1 MFYQSVERFPPAD
14 VEGEDDAVRV
24 AVELVPDLG
33 EEGRSGGVEDVD
45 GDLALVHV
53 DPGRPVVDADGRK
66 VAGDEPLLA
75 ITLFLSEQCFITS
88 QNIIFAILE
97 ALWTFAQHCP
107 LCVDHTTKYE
117 P

>member
-1 MFYQSVERFPPAD
+1 MSQAVSHCALSKELFYQCVERFPPAD

-45 GDLALVHV
+45 GDLALVHE

-66 VAGDEPLLA
+66 ILGDKA
-75 ITLFLSEQCFITS
+75 FFAVTLDETRLSGS
-88 QNIIFAILE
+88 L
-97 ALWTFAQHCP
+97 
-107 LCVDHTTKYE
+107 
-117 P
+117 

>member
-1 MFYQSVERFPPAD
+1 MFYQCVERFPPAD

-45 GDLALVHV
+45 GDLALVHE
-53 DPGRPVVDADGRK
+53 DPGRPVVDADGRQ
-66 VAGDEPLLA
+66 VPRDEPLLT
-75 ITLFLSEQCFITS
+75 ITLFELEQVLNRIKAS
-88 QNIIFAILE
+88 L
-97 ALWTFAQHCP
+97 H
-107 LCVDHTTKYE
+107 VMTK

>member
-1 MFYQSVERFPPAD
+1 MWIKQEGVQLFYQCVERFPPAD

-45 GDLALVHV
+45 GDLALVHE

-66 VAGDEPLLA
+66 VPRDEPLLT
-75 ITLFLSEQCFITS
+75 ITLFVLKEILNEMSK
-88 QNIIFAILE
+88 IF
-97 ALWTFAQHCP
+97 P
-107 LCVDHTTKYE
+107 LHD
-117 P
+117 